1 MAVKVKKNDR
11 VRLLAGKDKGKEGK
25 VLHVDRKQA
34 RVIVEGLNMVRK
46 TRRPDQQNQKGGI
59 IDIEAPVRISNAMVV
74 CPKCSQPNRV
84 KKKQLENGKRVRICG
99 KCGEILD
106 KV

>member
-11 VRLLAGKDKGKEGK
+11 VRLIAGKDRGKEGR
-25 VLHVDRKQA
+25 VLFVNRKNG
-34 RVIVEGLNMVRK
+34 RIIVEGLNLVKK

-59 IDIEAPVRISNAMVV
+59 IDIEAPLHVSNAMVV
-74 CPKCSQPNRV
+74 CTKCSKTSRV
-84 KKKQLENGKRVRICG
+84 RKKQLENGKRVRTCG
-99 KCGEILD
+99 QCGEILD

>member
-1 MAVKVKKNDR
+1 MAIKMRKNDR
-11 VRLLAGKDKGKEGK
+11 VKVTVGKDRGKTGK
-25 VLHVDRKQA
+25 VLFVDRKKS
-34 RVIVEGLNMVRK
+34 RVIVEGINIVKK

-59 IDIEAPVRISNAMVV
+59 IDIEAPLNISNLKVV
-74 CPKCSQPNRV
+74 CPKCDGAVRV
-84 KKKQLENGKRVRICG
+84 KKKKLEDGKLVRACG

>member
-25 VLHVDRKQA
+25 VLFVDRKKQ
-34 RVIVEGLNMVRK
+34 RIIVEGLNVVRK
-46 TRRPDQQNQKGGI
+46 TKRPDQQNQKGGI
-59 IDIEAPVRISNAMVV
+59 IDIEASVHLSNAMVV
-74 CPKCSQPNRV
+74 CPKCSKAVRV
-84 KKKQLENGKRVRICG
+84 KKKQLENGKRVRVCG
-99 KCGEILD
+99 SCSEILD

>member
-1 MAVKVKKNDR
+1 MATRVKKNDK
-11 VRLLAGKDKGKEGK
+11 VRIIAGKDAGKSGK
-25 VLHVDRKQA
+25 VLFVDKKHS
-34 RVIVEGLNMVRK
+34 RVIVEGLNIVKK

-59 IDIEAPVRISNAMVV
+59 IDIEAPLNISNVKV
-74 CPKCSQPNRV
+74 ICPKCDEASRV
-84 KKKQLENGKRVRICG
+84 KRKRLEDGKLVRICG

>member
-1 MAVKVKKNDR
+1 MSIKVKKNDKVKILNGR
-11 VRLLAGKDKGKEGK
+11 DRGKSGK
-25 VLHVDRKQA
+25 VLFVDTKKMS
-34 RVIVEGLNMVRK
+34 VIVEGLNMAKK

-59 IDIEAPVRISNAMVV
+59 IDIESPIQISNVLV
-74 CPKCSQPNRV
+74 ICPKCSKTSRV
-84 KKKQLENGKRVRICG
+84 SKKKLSDGKNVRICG